1 MHWHLKSP
9 VAPGAG
15 SAVTR
20 PVMHHHHHHHHH
32 HRVTWSLAGHS
43 CLHKFTPL
51 GTVLRTL
58 PRRVEAEIVLLE
70 VELNR
75 SKPGSSWS
83 TRWAMPVN
91 RQTTDGCSQSTC
103 VVLGWT
109 STSNVSEQTQPS
121 GRDKVS
127 GWWLAGPASDLVVH
141 DVCYI
146 WNTHDMTKAPLVEN
160 NAVVQ

>member
-1 MHWHLKSP
+1 M
-9 VAPGAG
+9 
-15 SAVTR
+15 
-20 PVMHHHHHHHHH
+20 
-32 HRVTWSLAGHS
+32 
-43 CLHKFTPL
+43 
-51 GTVLRTL
+51 
-58 PRRVEAEIVLLE
+58 LLE

-83 TRWAMPVN
+83 TRWATPVH

-127 GWWLAGPASDLVVH
+127 GWWLAGPASDFVVR

-146 WNTHDMTKAPLVEN
+146 WNTQDMTLWHFGMHFLSYLRNSCVDF
-160 NAVVQ
+160 NAAYQITH